1 MLAARFHALRDRTL
15 AQVDRV
21 FAEPV
26 RFSPMAAGK
35 AAPERSKI
43 VIEAVLRVY
52 RGGAASV
59 SGGRDRAWL
68 SEINGQKAELHVDRA
83 RYPGLVSRPGDKIR
97 ALSRP
102 GEPLFSVIAVDDRG
116 ASRLVLVLGES

>member
-1 MLAARFHALRDRTL
+1 MLPARFHALRDRTL

-35 AAPERSKI
+35 ADPTRPQV
-43 VIEAVLRVY
+43 VIEAVLRVSS
-52 RGGAASV
+52 GSAASV

-83 RYPGLVSRPGDKIR
+83 QYPDLNARPGDKIR

-102 GEPLFSVIAVDDRG
+102 GEPLFSVIAADDRG
-116 ASRLVLVLGES
+116 ASRLAIVLGES